1 MELGLGKAS
10 TMPVKRSYTHRVGER
25 ERERYRP
32 QLVKGIASRFREKRL
47 SSRRSSMVLAEIFDQ
62 SSPASWREYATE
74 KLLPEC
80 LNAEVKLIPA
90 RFE

>member
-10 TMPVKRSYTHRVGER
+10 TMPVKRSYTHRRVG

-32 QLVKGIASRFREKRL
+32 QLVKDIASRFREKRL